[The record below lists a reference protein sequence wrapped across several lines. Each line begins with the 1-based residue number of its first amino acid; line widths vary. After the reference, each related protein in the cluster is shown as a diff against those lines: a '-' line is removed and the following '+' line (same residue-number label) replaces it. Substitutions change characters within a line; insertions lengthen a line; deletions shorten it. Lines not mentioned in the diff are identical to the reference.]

1 MSRIPVECRGYLLP
15 ERRGKMVQQAGA
27 EFATGNLDEY
37 TRYFNYLRT
46 LADFT
51 AMASIVAVQVIGCF
65 EENLEKF
72 RVALV
77 NLNLNRKSCWIN
89 SRRK

>member
-1 MSRIPVECRGYLLP
+1 MDTCHQKKREREK

-46 LADFT
+46 LADLT
-51 AMASIVAVQVIGCF
+51 AMASIVAVQVIGRFGDNF
-65 EENLEKF
+65 ERLTFLE
-72 RVALV
+72 LQ
-77 NLNLNRKSCWIN
+77 NY
-89 SRRK
+89 SRD